1 MLTPGPVAPLRNSCD
16 LTCVVRPLRRTR
28 DEPMRWIIA
37 VIAVFGFLAWDISA
51 NNGHYV
57 HQISAMADDL
67 ARQLG
72 L

>member
-1 MLTPGPVAPLRNSCD
+1 M
-16 LTCVVRPLRRTR
+16 RPLCPVR

-57 HQISAMADDL
+57 HQISDMTKDL
-67 ARQLG
+67 GRQLG